1 MNHQQKQ
8 LLTDN
13 GIDMAA
19 GLECFM
25 GMEKMYEKYLL
36 KFLEDP
42 TFSTLFDAVDKQERE
57 AARIAA
63 HSLKSITGTLGLTNL
78 QQRVKAAELDFKE
91 GRWEE
96 GAAKIPEIKEEYRR
110 IKNVFEAFKQLRDVP

>member
-1 MNHQQKQ
+1 MNNQQKQ

-13 GIDMAA
+13 GVDTAS

-25 GMEKMYEKYLL
+25 GIEKMYEKYLL

-42 TFSTLFDAVDKQERE
+42 TFSALFNAVDKQERE

-78 QQRVKAAELDFKE
+78 HQGVKAVELDFKE
-91 GRWEE
+91 GRWEDGIE
-96 GAAKIPEIKEEYRR
+96 RIPEIKEEYRR
-110 IKNVFEAFKQLRDVP
+110 IKNVFEAFKQLHDAR